1 MPEIPGMNKLLG
13 VLLALPLT
21 NSAFG
26 ANDWNCKAG
35 ANGNDWRCAA
45 SRPPADKAPEPV
57 PANSSSTQDAAVPA
71 APPADAL
78 QFPSHA
84 PTPRAAV
91 NPVTEGSAAVASAT
105 PNPPLRKKKYDQ
117 VPEMKPSTYRGG
129 KAPSAGWNCRRGE
142 DGKEWN
148 CALIGPDPRGETH
161 VVREPDDTI
170 QNWAETTDITEE
182 DERRFR
188 YLASTLPSN
197 PWALYCGK
205 REDYRG
211 SDFLLS
217 PADRSA
223 REKAPLEITSDYG
236 ELHGGEVA
244 NFSGAARVT
253 RADQSLYGD
262 LLSRHAWA
270 NTMSANGSVTYQ
282 EKGMSFSSD
291 SGYLDL
297 GNDQGVL
304 RNSQFILST
313 VPARGTSRVT
323 YFDSKDLS
331 RYEQFTYTAC
341 PPGNRDWMMHADN
354 VKINKETGQ
363 GTAKHAWM
371 EFKGVPFLYSPL
383 MTFPV
388 DDRRQSGFLA
398 PSFGYSQ
405 VRGFDLTIP
414 YYFNLAPNY
423 DLTVWPRLLTNR
435 GVLLHGD
442 FRYLTP
448 YNQGRLIAEVLP
460 DDWETH
466 TTRGEVGFLDNAWL
480 AENFRTHVDLNYV
493 SDQNYLQ
500 QLGNQLALIDFNYV
514 RSNATATYT
523 GSNWGLSSAV
533 DTFQTINPAIP
544 EINQPYFR
552 LPSFNGYYSTGIAD
566 TGLNFF
572 TTGEIVNYYHTTNVD
587 GQRLN
592 LRPRLQYPL
601 RSAAGFVVPSLTLQ
615 MTQYTLQQQA
625 EGKPTSP
632 NRTLPIASIDSGLF
646 FERDVTL
653 GSSTYTHTLE
663 PRLFYVYIPYQNQ
676 DDFPLFDTI
685 NYDFNY
691 TQLFR
696 ENRFTGADRLGDTN
710 QVTTALTSRL
720 ADQSS
725 GRERLRATFGQ
736 IYYFAPR
743 RVALPGFEP
752 ESAALSNLIGDVTAQ
767 LTDRWSLNV
776 AGQWSPY
783 EQDPSDG
790 NVTGATQFQ
799 RRQISLHYGGA
810 NNELFNVGYLYLNQ
824 PQNQDFRVDLIDTS
838 ARLPIPWTEGWHA
851 IGRWQYSLLTDT
863 TLEAFLGL
871 ERETCCW
878 RFTIL
883 GRHYVNNITATG
895 QVNSGQFT
903 ASANNAV
910 FMQFELKGLTRIGDQ
925 IEKLLYRSI
934 RGYRIPEQ

>member
-1 MPEIPGMNKLLG
+1 M
-13 VLLALPLT
+13 
-21 NSAFG
+21 
-26 ANDWNCKAG
+26 
-35 ANGNDWRCAA
+35 
-45 SRPPADKAPEPV
+45 
-57 PANSSSTQDAAVPA
+57 
-71 APPADAL
+71 
-78 QFPSHA
+78 
-84 PTPRAAV
+84 
-91 NPVTEGSAAVASAT
+91 
-105 PNPPLRKKKYDQ
+105 
-117 VPEMKPSTYRGG
+117 
-129 KAPSAGWNCRRGE
+129 
-142 DGKEWN
+142 
-148 CALIGPDPRGETH
+148 
-161 VVREPDDTI
+161 
-170 QNWAETTDITEE
+170 
-182 DERRFR
+182 
-188 YLASTLPSN
+188 
-197 PWALYCGK
+197 
-205 REDYRG
+205 
-211 SDFLLS
+211 
-217 PADRSA
+217 
-223 REKAPLEITSDYG
+223 
-236 ELHGGEVA
+236 
-244 NFSGAARVT
+244 
-253 RADQSLYGD
+253 
-262 LLSRHAWA
+262 
-270 NTMSANGSVTYQ
+270 
-282 EKGMSFSSD
+282 
-291 SGYLDL
+291 
-297 GNDQGVL
+297 
-304 RNSQFILST
+304 
-313 VPARGTSRVT
+313 
-323 YFDSKDLS
+323 
-331 RYEQFTYTAC
+331 
-341 PPGNRDWMMHADN
+341 
-354 VKINKETGQ
+354 
-363 GTAKHAWM
+363 
-371 EFKGVPFLYSPL
+371 
-383 MTFPV
+383 
-388 DDRRQSGFLA
+388 
-398 PSFGYSQ
+398 
-405 VRGFDLTIP
+405 
-414 YYFNLAPNY
+414 
-423 DLTVWPRLLTNR
+423 
-435 GVLLHGD
+435 LLHGD

-448 YNQGRLIAEVLP
+448 YNQGRLVAEVLP
-460 DDWETH
+460 DDWQTH

-480 AENFRTHVDLNYV
+480 AENLRTHVDLNYV

-523 GSNWGLSSAV
+523 GSNWGVASAV

-544 EINQPYFR
+544 EQNQPYFR
-552 LPSFNGYYSTGIAD
+552 LPSFTGYYSTGVAD
-566 TGLNFF
+566 TGMNFM

-592 LRPRLQYPL
+592 LRPKLQYPL

-615 MTQYTLQQQA
+615 MTQYTLQQQEA
-625 EGKPTSP
+625 GKPTTP

-653 GSSTYTHTLE
+653 GSTSFTHTLE

-685 NYDFNY
+685 NYDFNS

-710 QVTTALTSRL
+710 QVTAALTSRL
-720 ADQSS
+720 ADQTT

-743 RVALPGFEP
+743 RVAISPFLE

-776 AGQWSPY
+776 AGQWNPY
-783 EQDPSDG
+783 EQDASDG
-790 NVTGATQFQ
+790 NVNGATQFQ
-799 RRQISLHYGGA
+799 RRQVSLHYGGA
-810 NNELFNVGYLYLNQ
+810 NNNLFSIGYLYLNQ

-895 QVNSGQFT
+895 PVNSGDFT